1 MTLVCIKTIVNIKLR
16 WNYDHSNPTYHPR
29 RNSRVDY
36 TINLHPDI
44 STVGKFVTSN
54 YRLKLPNNYISL

>member
-1 MTLVCIKTIVNIKLR
+1 MWTKINAVNFYFR

-44 STVGKFVTSN
+44 STVGRTFT
-54 YRLKLPNNYISL
+54 LALIAIIMQF